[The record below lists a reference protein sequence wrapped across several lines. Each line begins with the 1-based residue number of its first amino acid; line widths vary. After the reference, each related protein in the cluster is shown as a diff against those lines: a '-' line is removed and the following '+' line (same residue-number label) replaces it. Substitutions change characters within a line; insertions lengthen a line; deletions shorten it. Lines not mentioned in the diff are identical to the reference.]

1 MKVSLASVLASSFV
15 VSSGSC
21 NVGLAI
27 VSAFTTPTTLTSTST
42 HHVNNKQ
49 RRQSTNLYMS
59 KKKKKV
65 LTAADVIS
73 KSKSTNQ
80 SSDDPA
86 APNKGTE
93 QPKIF
98 LPQIYT
104 TFQSTLLLLEK
115 RISNGSNSLSKE
127 EVYQFEN
134 EINELIEEMND
145 YNLDPKGEGEKIKSY
160 YENLENDVD
169 GDDESVVDV
178 VSKKDDDGK

>member
-1 MKVSLASVLASSFV
+1 MKVSLASIVASSFV
-15 VSSGSC
+15 VLSGSYC
-21 NVGLAI
+21 NDGIAI
-27 VSAFTTPTTLTSTST
+27 VSAFTNPTTFTSTST
-42 HHVNNKQ
+42 HHVNDKQ

-59 KKKKKV
+59 KKKKV

-80 SSDDPA
+80 SSSDPA
-86 APNKGTE
+86 APNKGSE

-98 LPQIYT
+98 TPQIYT
-104 TFQSTLLLLEK
+104 KFQSTLLLLEK
-115 RISNGSNSLSKE
+115 RITNGINSLSKE
-127 EVYQFEN
+127 EVNQFEN

-160 YENLENDVD
+160 YESLENDGVD
-169 GDDESVVDV
+169 GVVDV

>member
-1 MKVSLASVLASSFV
+1 MSS
-15 VSSGSC
+15 
-21 NVGLAI
+21 
-27 VSAFTTPTTLTSTST
+27 TPP
-42 HHVNNKQ
+42 
-49 RRQSTNLYMS
+49 

-127 EVYQFEN
+127 EVHQFEN
-134 EINELIEEMND
+134 EINDLIEEMND

-160 YENLENDVD
+160 YDSLENDG

-178 VSKKDDDGK
+178 ASKKIDGK